1 MKVLVAGRQ
10 LIKVCVN
17 WIDAPEMHQAF
28 GYRAK
33 QAMSELV
40 FGKDV
45 ELRPQA
51 IDRYGRLVAEGFVNG
66 NDAGVEMMRLGLAW
80 VFESY
85 IKEASAGIQ
94 ASYRQ
99 AQEEARAKRS
109 ALWADPEP
117 MPPWENYALAR
128 ENCRHEKSS
137 TAPKKGINT
146 QPAFASG
153 TTGIGRTGTVGGLA
167 VAVVCAYARTGSNKV
182 AATKAQT
189 LEMRLGIGSL
199 TCFCYQQWLSE
210 TKGSTW
216 NQFAGFCKL
225 SGPLWW
231 RHVVSRRSA

>member
-1 MKVLVAGRQ
+1 MPRRLSNAPGLALAALLSLLLVTAVLGQGPIVMHGKVIGISDGDTIKVLVAGRQ
-10 LIKVCVN
+10 LIKVRVS

-51 IDRYGRLVAEGFVNG
+51 IDRYGRLVAQVFVNG
-66 NDAGVEMMRLGLAW
+66 NDAGLEMLRLGLAW

-109 ALWADPEP
+109 GLWADPEP
-117 MPPWENYALAR
+117 MPPWEYRRQRIAL
-128 ENCRHEKSS
+128 
-137 TAPKKGINT
+137 TD
-146 QPAFASG
+146 PAVLLPQ
-153 TTGIGRTGTVGGLA
+153 R
-167 VAVVCAYARTGSNKV
+167 Y
-182 AATKAQT
+182 
-189 LEMRLGIGSL
+189 
-199 TCFCYQQWLSE
+199 
-210 TKGSTW
+210 
-216 NQFAGFCKL
+216 
-225 SGPLWW
+225 
-231 RHVVSRRSA
+231 